1 MGDVRPSVYDMSNEM
16 ATADRIYSFRAPA
29 DLGKR
34 LAKAREQFVEIAGK
48 ERDVDEWLIDE
59 IAMAYARRL
68 FRGAEEVARDQS
80 AFMRTAVEILV
91 RATEKVAYGLEVA
104 PEYAAA
110 AREDPEREE
119 WLQAGVEL
127 FKEAVEREE
136 RELRERERR
145 AKPDRRKHEER
156 QGRER
161 DGDE

>member
-1 MGDVRPSVYDMSNEM
+1 MP
-16 ATADRIYSFRAPA
+16 AADRIYSFRAPA

-48 ERDVDEWLIDE
+48 ERDVNEWLLDE
-59 IAMAYARRL
+59 IANAYAWRLYRR
-68 FRGAEEVARDQS
+68 ADEVARDQS

-110 AREDPEREE
+110 AREDPEREA

-127 FKEAVEREE
+127 FKEAVEREQ
-136 RELRERERR
+136 RELRDREGRKEPESG
-145 AKPDRRKHEER
+145 KPTGRKAGEPNE
-156 QGRER
+156 GE
-161 DGDE
+161 

>member
-1 MGDVRPSVYDMSNEM
+1 MTP
-16 ATADRIYSFRAPA
+16 ADRIYSFRAPPELA
-29 DLGKR
+29 ER

-68 FRGAEEVARDQS
+68 FRGAGEVARDQS

-110 AREDPEREE
+110 AQEDPEREA
-119 WLQAGVEL
+119 WLKASLED
-127 FKEAVEREE
+127 FRHAVEREE
-136 RELRERERR
+136 REVQERQKREAPESGRRSGSEADEGEERR
-145 AKPDRRKHEER
+145 
-156 QGRER
+156 
-161 DGDE
+161 